1 MGTKSDAIEYISRL
15 PEETSLEDI
24 ISELY
29 FKMKV
34 DRALRELDEG
44 KYVSDEAA
52 RRGFARW
59 LDSAGHS

>member
-44 KYVSDEAA
+44 KFVSDEEA
-52 RRGFARW
+52 RRRFARW
-59 LDSAGHS
+59 LDSAGPS

>member
-1 MGTKSDAIEYISRL
+1 MGTKSEAIEYISRL

-29 FKMKV
+29 FKLKV

-44 KYVSDEAA
+44 KFVSDEEA
-52 RRGFARW
+52 RRRFARW
-59 LDSAGHS
+59 LDSAGPS